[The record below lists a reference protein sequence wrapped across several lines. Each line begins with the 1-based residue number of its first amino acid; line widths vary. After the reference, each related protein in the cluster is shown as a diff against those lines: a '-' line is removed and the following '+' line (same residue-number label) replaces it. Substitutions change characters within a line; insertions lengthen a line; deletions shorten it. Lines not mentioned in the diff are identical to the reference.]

1 MGRTLI
7 ADGGKIPWQVRLN
20 KRNSIGFN
28 TKGEIAFPELMKPL
42 LGVSGLS
49 VVALDE
55 DDRHDDAV
63 ARLLADLTAQLHEAG
78 VTVSPHPS
86 LEAALRATLPLWASF
101 VGNMRDSALCGFMLT
116 LAARPDV
123 AAWQIALD
131 PEQPNDATP
140 KLVLIDAT
148 TMPAAS
154 NEVPSMSEC

>member
-1 MGRTLI
+1 
-7 ADGGKIPWQVRLN
+7 
-20 KRNSIGFN
+20 
-28 TKGEIAFPELMKPL
+28 MKPL

-55 DDRHDDAV
+55 GDRHADAA
-63 ARLLADLTAQLHEAG
+63 ARLLDDLISQLSEAG
-78 VTVSPHPS
+78 VTASPHPS
-86 LEAALRATLPLWASF
+86 LEAILRATLPLWASF

-123 AAWQIALD
+123 EAWQIALD
-131 PEQPNDATP
+131 PEQAKDATP

-154 NEVPSMSEC
+154 NEDSIKSVC

>member
-1 MGRTLI
+1 
-7 ADGGKIPWQVRLN
+7 
-20 KRNSIGFN
+20 
-28 TKGEIAFPELMKPL
+28 MKPL

-55 DDRHDDAV
+55 GDRHADAV
-63 ARLLADLTAQLHEAG
+63 SSLLDDLTVQLREAG

-86 LEAALRATLPLWASF
+86 HEAALRATLPLWVSF

-123 AAWQIALD
+123 EAWQIALD
-131 PEQPNDATP
+131 PEQAKDATP
-140 KLVLIDAT
+140 KLILIDAT

-154 NEVPSMSEC
+154 NEVSSMLEC